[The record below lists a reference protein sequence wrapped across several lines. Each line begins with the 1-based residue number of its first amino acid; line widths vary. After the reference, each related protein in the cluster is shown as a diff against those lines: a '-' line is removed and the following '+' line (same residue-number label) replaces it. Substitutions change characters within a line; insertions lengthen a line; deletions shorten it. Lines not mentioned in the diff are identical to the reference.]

1 MIRHI
6 QKSGKF
12 MAMAAVAAGA
22 LFVMQGTA
30 QADTIK
36 TETIT
41 TQQTTTTQQLPQDG
55 VVTERVHT
63 VTEVRPLTPETGTRL
78 VNLNDFDLNHDGV
91 LSRRETGEMLFK
103 LLDSDGNQIIDNIEF
118 EKRNM
123 MTLAPMEK
131 ETTVSYDFNNDGQP
145 DKVERSSEK
154 IEQQTML
161 SAFDKDGTGMS
172 PKDLA
177 GKEFLNMDV
186 NRDSAIDIYEWRGS
200 YDEAIDKQNRSNAR
214 LNR

>member
-1 MIRHI
+1 MTKHI
-6 QKSGKF
+6 QTKF
-12 MAMAAVAAGA
+12 KILALAAVAAGA
-22 LFVMQGTA
+22 MLVFQSSA
-30 QADTIK
+30 QA
-36 TETIT
+36 ETIAV
-41 TQQTTTTQQLPQDG
+41 QKTTTEEVVVQQPQDG

-63 VTEVRPLTPETGTRL
+63 ITEVRPITPPTGTRL
-78 VNLNDFDLNHDGV
+78 VNLDEYDINHDGV

-123 MTLAPMEK
+123 MTVAPMEK
-131 ETTVSYDFNNDGQP
+131 ETTVSYDFNGDGQP
-145 DKVERSSEK
+145 DRVERTAEV

-161 SAFDKDGTGMS
+161 TAFAKDGAGMS

-186 NRDSAIDIYEWRGS
+186 NRDGAIDIYEWRGA
-200 YDEAIDKQNRSNAR
+200 YDEAIDKKNRSDAR

>member
-1 MIRHI
+1 MMQQI
-6 QKSGKF
+6 KKTTKVF
-12 MAMAAVAAGA
+12 ALAAVAAGA
-22 LFVMQGTA
+22 MLVFQSSA
-30 QADTIK
+30 QAETVAVQK
-36 TETIT
+36 TTEEVVV
-41 TQQTTTTQQLPQDG
+41 QPQDG

-63 VTEVRPLTPETGTRL
+63 ITEVRPIAPPTGTRL
-78 VNLNDFDLNHDGV
+78 VNLDEYDTNHDGV

-123 MTLAPMEK
+123 MTIAPMEK
-131 ETTVSYDFNNDGQP
+131 ETVVSYDFDNDGQP
-145 DKVERSSEK
+145 DRVERTSEK
-154 IEQQTML
+154 IEQKTML

-186 NRDSAIDIYEWRGS
+186 NRDSAIDIYEWRGA
-200 YDEAIDKQNRSNAR
+200 YDAAIDKQNRSNAR